1 MKVEYEFEE
10 YIRLK
15 EEKERMFVFD
25 K

>member
-1 MKVEYEFEE
+1 LKVKAEFEE

-15 EEKERMFVFD
+15 EEKEELLVF